1 MKKGKI
7 CHVGSSFSYCKY
19 IFLLVF
25 LSLFQFG
32 RVNYGIVSFTLT
44 MIYPLFFCKKGNNF
58 HVYLFFLMHIV
69 AQIIG
74 LHQCQSTIQDQVAG
88 PDTVKL

>member
-1 MKKGKI
+1 MLGRP
-7 CHVGSSFSYCKY
+7 
-19 IFLLVF
+19 FLTANVYFCLF

-58 HVYLFFLMHIV
+58 HVYSFFLMHIV
-69 AQIIG
+69 AQIIR
-74 LHQCQSTIQDQVAG
+74 LSCQTEQK
-88 PDTVKL
+88 VKKMRFR